1 MLMPIGRILGKNLTP
16 CQQDSI
22 YNAVVSTSRLAYWRT
37 RRGLTQEQLAALA
50 GVTQAAVS
58 QMERA
63 QRAPKG
69 LYSALRLA
77 AACGTTVEA
86 IWPDARL
93 VVGKSRPTTEPQH
106 RPNRAGR
113 NRTAPNGTARQL
125 AGKSKR

>member
-1 MLMPIGRILGKNLTP
+1 MPIRRILGKNLTP

-86 IWPDARL
+86 IWPDAR
-93 VVGKSRPTTEPQH
+93 SNTRHRPQH
-106 RPNRAGR
+106 RPAKPATRERMRAR
-113 NRTAPNGTARQL
+113 KTAKNQGPAKG
-125 AGKSKR
+125 